1 MRIEA
6 PEVKREDGSK
16 LKIVIEVIEQHYS
29 TLSWRLADVE
39 TKEPR
44 KRTWVSHADK
54 IERSFQYRGIPYD
67 ERYKIPYDE
76 RFKIKQQ
83 ELLDLVGEEE
93 VKKAFQYAYDYIKPD
108 ILKEVSN
115 D

>member
-16 LKIVIEVIEQHYS
+16 FKIVIEVSEQHYS

-44 KRTWVSHADK
+44 KRTWVSHANK
-54 IERSFQYRGIPYD
+54 IERSFQYSGIPYN
-67 ERYKIPYDE
+67 ERGKIM
-76 RFKIKQQ
+76 RQK
-83 ELLDLVGEEE
+83 LTDLVDEEE
-93 VKKAFQYAYDYIKPD
+93 VKKAFQYAYDYVKPD
-108 ILKEVSN
+108 ILK
-115 D
+115 